1 MEIKELTAYE
11 AENKQLANDILD
23 RNYYYRWKDG
33 EGNLELFLT
42 LGNNEASLN
51 APKVLRDLQKN
62 KDNLFPSQLDDMS
75 ISIPHLSSI
84 LNWYKNNKFRC
95 DISLLGDG
103 WVFDDSFK
111 QMFRI
116 LYETFIDATVV
127 PKNIYLTLPIKY
139 FEEDTQVDFLL
150 NYINKFETDL
160 NINFTVKIISYGAY
174 IDEEVS
180 NDLYKQVL
188 HLIAKN
194 FNHFYFECPIYQSD
208 MSKWEDNAR
217 WWISLPNAIFKS
229 THFIEKSSNEWTDA
243 DVEIYQKVLT
253 RFSVKLTSSLT
264 NETVGD
270 AYKYLFVTE
279 FYDMI
284 NPAQIPLRNYT
295 TGKAYLD
302 ESVHNTLGIRCSDL
316 SVYLTAGLCVDELII
331 GNYVVEDDKII
342 DFIPKI
348 VELFVIKDHLKFS
361 CLPYCE
367 ACPYV
372 GICSGYE
379 LPVAYE
385 IYSTPLM
392 PIRKHC
398 FMQNEKIEYLIH
410 LYNQLGVFDKLSEF
424 KIEPSEKRYLND
436 LINYVEKKYEAE

>member
-23 RNYYYRWKDG
+23 RNYYYRWKNG

-42 LGNNEASLN
+42 LGNNDASLD

-75 ISIPHLSSI
+75 ISISHLSSI

-111 QMFRI
+111 QMFKL

-139 FEEDTQVDFLL
+139 FEEDAQVDFLL

-188 HLIAKN
+188 
-194 FNHFYFECPIYQSD
+194 
-208 MSKWEDNAR
+208 
-217 WWISLPNAIFKS
+217 
-229 THFIEKSSNEWTDA
+229 
-243 DVEIYQKVLT
+243 KVL
-253 RFSVKLTSSLT
+253 
-264 NETVGD
+264 
-270 AYKYLFVTE
+270 
-279 FYDMI
+279 
-284 NPAQIPLRNYT
+284 
-295 TGKAYLD
+295 
-302 ESVHNTLGIRCSDL
+302 
-316 SVYLTAGLCVDELII
+316 
-331 GNYVVEDDKII
+331 
-342 DFIPKI
+342 
-348 VELFVIKDHLKFS
+348 
-361 CLPYCE
+361 
-367 ACPYV
+367 
-372 GICSGYE
+372 
-379 LPVAYE
+379 
-385 IYSTPLM
+385 YS
-392 PIRKHC
+392 
-398 FMQNEKIEYLIH
+398 
-410 LYNQLGVFDKLSEF
+410 
-424 KIEPSEKRYLND
+424 
-436 LINYVEKKYEAE
+436 